1 MRVLL
6 FIIGLLL
13 NSKSLINAEQRA
25 PPITCK
31 EDSFEIIQAIQPIV
45 DEITVTFFYK
55 LQLVNGINIS
65 PVDFRDYVDECLGN
79 IYIAARVKGE
89 IQMNVIME
97 FKIPRDAPLQNSIP
111 IEIEDLI
118 PLTTYEFQFRHQ
130 QIKPINSTKYE
141 PMIEVSTCF
150 GEPQKVKQLSKSL
163 QVDGSVIITWKQ
175 PDVIRAPFICFY
187 LIEKIKLNNSE
198 RIETKDTSYKV
209 RRDEVVDKIEIR
221 ISAYNDQKCY
231 KLPAGCKNGTKSS
244 GVDIIKLDE
253 SLLPITTKKPS
264 NSILIKSNS
273 LLTIFVMFIL
283 FIVL

>member
-1 MRVLL
+1 MRVLFFL
-6 FIIGLLL
+6 LGLLL
-13 NSKSLINAEQRA
+13 DPQCLINAEQRA

-31 EDSFEIIQAIQPIV
+31 AESFEIIQAALPIV
-45 DEITVTFFYK
+45 DELTVTFFYK
-55 LQLVNGINIS
+55 LNLTSGINIS
-65 PVDFRDYVDECLGN
+65 PVDFRDYVDECLEN
-79 IYIAARVKGE
+79 VFITARVKGE
-89 IQMNVIME
+89 IQMNVKKE
-97 FKIPRDAPLQNSIP
+97 FKIPRDVPLQNPIP
-111 IEIEDLI
+111 IQIEDLL

-130 QIKPINSTKYE
+130 QIKPNNNTRYKE
-141 PMIEVSTCF
+141 MIEVSTCF
-150 GEPQKVKQLSKSL
+150 GEPEKVKQISKSL
-163 QVDGSVIITWKQ
+163 QVDGSVNITWKQ

-198 RIETKDTSYKV
+198 RMETKDTSYKV
-209 RRDEVVDKIEIR
+209 RRDEVVDKLEIR

-273 LLTIFVMFIL
+273 LLTILVMFIL